1 MSKKKI
7 IIDTDPGQDDALA
20 IMLLVKSGMFDI
32 RAVTTVAGNSVIQNT
47 TNNARFILDLLESDI
62 PLYSGSEKPL
72 SKKLILANVH
82 GESGLDGATITKKE
96 PLNGMATE
104 KIIEI
109 VKQNPHKVSI
119 VVIGPQTNIAKVFQ
133 QESTLPGLIKE
144 LIIMGGAI
152 EVPGNKSRVAEFNIF
167 VDPVAAKIVF
177 EAPVR
182 KVLVP
187 LDICNEIPLFLS
199 DFEKITGS
207 LRGPILSMMR
217 KYIEGIAK
225 FEYQQ
230 GALVYDALAAYYLI
244 RPEAYILEDAD
255 ILVETKGEYTDGM
268 TVTEKRVYKEKN
280 INIHLVKKVDRDMFV
295 SDFLN
300 FLSG

>member
-1 MSKKKI
+1 MNKKKI

-20 IMLLVKSGMFDI
+20 IMLLVKSDMFDI
-32 RAVTTVAGNSVIQNT
+32 QAVTTVAGNSVIQNT
-47 TNNARFILDLLESDI
+47 TNNARFILDLLKSNI
-62 PLYSGSEKPL
+62 PLYSGSKKPL
-72 SKKLILANVH
+72 SKDLILANVH
-82 GESGLDGATITKKE
+82 GDSGLDGAIITKKE
-96 PLNGMATE
+96 PLNGRATE

-109 VKQNPHKVSI
+109 VEQNPKEVSI
-119 VVIGPQTNIAKVFQ
+119 VMIGPQTNVAKAFQ
-133 QESTLPGLIKE
+133 QNPELPGLVKE

-182 KVLVP
+182 KILVP
-187 LDICNEIPLFLS
+187 LDVCNEIPLFLS

-207 LRGPILSMMR
+207 LREPILSMME

-244 RPEAYILEDAD
+244 RSEAYTLEGAD

-268 TVTEKRVYKEKN
+268 TVREKRVYKEKN
-280 INIHLVKKVDRDMFV
+280 INIQLVKNVDRNMFV
-295 SDFLN
+295 PDFLS
-300 FLSG
+300 FLSR

>member
-1 MSKKKI
+1 MNKKKI

-47 TNNARFILDLLESDI
+47 TNNARFILDLLKSDI
-62 PLYSGSEKPL
+62 PLYSGSERSL
-72 SKKLILANVH
+72 SKDLVLANVH

-109 VKQNPHKVSI
+109 VKQNPSKVSI

-133 QESTLPGLIKE
+133 QDPTLPGLIKE

-167 VDPVAAKIVF
+167 VDPIAAQIVF

-187 LDICNEIPLFLS
+187 LDVCNEIPLFLS
-199 DFEKITGS
+199 DFKKITGS
-207 LRGPILSMMR
+207 LREPILSMMR

-225 FEYQQ
+225 FEYKQ
-230 GALVYDALAAYYLI
+230 GALVYDALAAYYPI

-255 ILVETKGEYTDGM
+255 IIIETKGEYTDGM

-280 INIHLVKKVDRDMFV
+280 INIQLVKKVDRDMFV

-300 FLSG
+300 ILSK

>member
-1 MSKKKI
+1 MNKKKI

-47 TNNARFILDLLESDI
+47 TNNARFILDLLKSDI

-72 SKKLILANVH
+72 SKDLVLANVH
-82 GESGLDGATITKKE
+82 GKSGLDGAIITKKE
-96 PLNGMATE
+96 PLNGMAVE

-109 VKQNPHKVSI
+109 VKQNPNKVSI
-119 VVIGPQTNIAKVFQ
+119 VVIGPQTNIAKAFQ
-133 QESTLPGLIKE
+133 LDPTLPELIKE

-167 VDPVAAKIVF
+167 VDPIAAKIVF

-187 LDICNEIPLFLS
+187 LDICNEIPLFSS

-207 LRGPILSMMR
+207 LREPILSMME

-230 GALVYDALAAYYLI
+230 GALVYDTLAAYYLI
-244 RPEAYILEDAD
+244 RPEAYTLEDVD

-280 INIHLVKKVDRDMFV
+280 INIQLVKKVDRDMFV

-300 FLSG
+300 FLSK